1 MLNLFR
7 GAKRQNATQR
17 PRSRDAY
24 LLREFAS
31 TREDLDL
38 PPNILLD
45 FIDTANSGED
55 SAKKYETFIAHVSPI
70 SGVYAGGTYKIEFS
84 VRSAPDFP
92 FEPPS
97 ARMLTPIWHP
107 NIDLQGHICHNYLKA
122 DAAAGEGAGYSPVLG
137 MSGVVL
143 GVSTLLESG
152 GENPHDPL
160 NPDAARQ
167 YLENYDA
174 FAKKA
179 QDWVK
184 QHAKREVVPIQ
195 RQPARRRET

>member
-1 MLNLFR
+1 MINLLQQ
-7 GAKRQNATQR
+7 RQNLAQR

-24 LLREFAS
+24 LLREFVS
-31 TREDLDL
+31 TGEDLDL
-38 PPNILLD
+38 PPHILLD
-45 FIDTANSGED
+45 FTETETTGED
-55 SAKKYETFIAHVSPI
+55 SAKKYETFIAHVSPT
-70 SGVYAGGTYKIEFS
+70 SGVYAGGTFKIEFS
-84 VRSAPDFP
+84 VKSAPEYP
-92 FEPPS
+92 FQPPS

-107 NIDLQGHICHNYLKA
+107 NVDLQGHICHNYLKA

-152 GENPHDPL
+152 GENPEDPL

-174 FAKKA
+174 FSKKA
-179 QDWVK
+179 RDWVK
-184 QHAKREVVPIQ
+184 QHAKREDVPVR
-195 RQPARRRET
+195 RQPARRRGT

>member
-1 MLNLFR
+1 MNLIR
-7 GAKRQNATQR
+7 AAKQRQPISQR

-31 TREDLDL
+31 TGEDLDL

-45 FIDTANSGED
+45 FIDSASTGED
-55 SAKKYETFIAHVSPI
+55 SAKKFETFIAHVSPTA
-70 SGVYAGGTYKIEFS
+70 GVYVGGTFKIEFS
-84 VRSAPDFP
+84 VKTVLDYP
-92 FEPPS
+92 FQPPS
-97 ARMLTPIWHP
+97 AHMLTPIWHP

-152 GENPHDPL
+152 GENPYDPL

-179 QDWVK
+179 RDWTK
-184 QHAKREVVPIQ
+184 QHAKREDVPIH
-195 RQPARRRET
+195 RQPARRKT